1 MNAASSQGDLF
12 HIESH
17 AALLQQPGDAAP
29 GQRRELEAIVVP
41 TIRPESLGTA
51 IELARDIGC
60 ALVVLCTTAAQAT
73 ETVCTYEKLPGSSL
87 VTYVPAAL
95 DDAGLLAFATSQHPE
110 NEVEPSC
117 HVDIARKRN
126 VGLLLGRLRDW
137 NTIMFLD
144 DDIRGITASEVA
156 RAAAMTEQFPAVGY
170 AINNYP
176 DNSVVCHAHRLA
188 GGAQGVFP
196 GGSALLVDVNQN
208 NTLFPPIY
216 NEDWLFLFDAAQR
229 GCVAIAGTLSQLE
242 SRPFARSRRA
252 ASEEFGDVIA
262 EGLFRLLHEGGTLAD
277 ATHDYWRGT
286 LARRLQLI
294 DDVAARLLAIE
305 GGDPETGYALMS
317 LVAARTRL
325 AGITELSCLSFVRAW
340 RADLDR
346 WQKKLTDL
354 PACGDLASAARYLGL
369 PVLDKGVT

>member
-60 ALVVLCTTAAQAT
+60 ALVVLCTTAAQAA

-87 VTYVPAAL
+87 VTYVPSGL

-170 AINNYP
+170 AIDNYP

-196 GGSALLVDVNQN
+196 GGSALLVDVNHN
-208 NTLFPPIY
+208 HTLFPPIY

-229 GCVAIAGTLSQLE
+229 GSVAIAGTLSQLA

-277 ATHDYWRGT
+277 ATSDYWRGT

-346 WQKKLTDL
+346 WQKRLTDL

-369 PVLDKGVT
+369 PVLDRGVT